1 MHAIAHRVA
10 RTHIA
15 AMTREACIIAVGEFG
30 GDRCLLKNRD
40 RNYTPELRLY
50 HEVRNGV
57 ETLYVRDEVTGW
69 AEGLNEHGIGIVN
82 AALMVG
88 HDEAEK
94 KLVKTV
100 GKKSKDGDRILK
112 ALEQDNLEDAAEVAR
127 THKGGVKG
135 HTLVSDSNASISIE
149 MTSAHDPIIRK
160 LRNGNLYVR
169 TNHGVSHP
177 DAGYTDGED
186 YISSKTRRD
195 QAIKILKGVERPQ
208 DIGPAVYG
216 ERKGEG
222 SDPNNMVRDTDN
234 MRTTS
239 QMILDLTTKTMYLYL
254 IPGKVEYL
262 GYKNNLPKGYKPKIR
277 YKVFEYT
284 KLDTNGEFS
293 IDPVRRKQAHEGG
306 LRPLQ
311 EPAFNLREVAKHL
324 ILLEDHL
331 LHADRRCPDCIWKHL
346 LTAEAFADEADTL
359 DGANPAPPTLAADVR
374 GLGVLLRD
382 GVDMARVGQRARAI
396 RKALVPIIAMGKV

>member
-1 MHAIAHRVA
+1 MHSLAHRVA
-10 RTHIA
+10 RAHVA
-15 AMTREACIIAVGEFG
+15 AMTREACIIAVGDFG

-40 RNYTPELRLY
+40 RNYTPELRLH
-50 HEVRNGV
+50 HEIRNGV
-57 ETLYVRDEVTGW
+57 EVLYVRDEVTGW
-69 AEGLNEHGIGIVN
+69 AEGVNEYGIGIVN

-112 ALEQDNLEDAAEVAR
+112 ALEESDVEAAAEVAQ
-127 THKGGVKG
+127 TYKGGVKG
-135 HTLVSDSNASISIE
+135 HTIVSDPDRSISIE
-149 MTSAHDPIIRK
+149 MTSRHDAIVRK

-186 YISSKTRRD
+186 YISSKSRRD
-195 QAIKILKGVERPQ
+195 QAVKALRSVSRPR

-216 ERKGEG
+216 RRRGELD
-222 SDPNNMVRDTDN
+222 DPNNMVRDTDN

-239 QMILDLTTKTMYLYL
+239 QMVLDLTTLVMYLYL

-262 GYKNNLPKGYKPKIR
+262 GYKNGLPDGYEPKIR
-277 YKVFEYT
+277 YKVYEYT
-284 KLDTNGEFS
+284 D
-293 IDPVRRKQAHEGG
+293 IDGDGDFDVIRRKKAHGG

-311 EPAFNLREVAKHL
+311 DPAFNLREVAKHL
-324 ILLEDHL
+324 LLLEDHL
-331 LHADRRCPDCIWKHL
+331 LHVDRRCMDCIWKHL

-374 GLGVLLRD
+374 ALGDALRAGGD
-382 GVDMARVGQRARAI
+382 LSDVGQRARAI
-396 RKALVPIIAMGKV
+396 RKAIVPAVAHGRV

>member
-1 MHAIAHRVA
+1 MFAFTHRVA
-10 RTHIA
+10 RAHIA
-15 AMTREACIIAVGEFG
+15 SMTREACIIAVGDFG

-57 ETLYVRDEVTGW
+57 EILYVRDEVTGW

-112 ALEQDNLEDAAEVAR
+112 ALEESDVEAAAEVAS
-127 THKGGVKG
+127 TYKGGVKG
-135 HTLVSDSNASISIE
+135 HTLVSNPDQSISIE
-149 MTSAHDPIIRK
+149 MTSKHDSIVRK

-177 DAGYTDGED
+177 DAGYTDGDD
-186 YISSKTRRD
+186 YISSKSRQQ
-195 QAIKILKGVERPQ
+195 QAIKALRNVSRPR

-216 ERKGEG
+216 QRKGEAA
-222 SDPNNMVRDTDN
+222 DPNNMVRNTDN

-239 QMILDLTTKTMYLYL
+239 QMVLDLTTRIMYLYL
-254 IPGKVEYL
+254 IPGQVEYL
-262 GYKNNLPKGYKPKIR
+262 GYKRNLPKGYEPKIR
-277 YKVFEYT
+277 YKVYEYT
-284 KLDTNGEFS
+284 DLDGDGDFD
-293 IDPVRRKQAHEGG
+293 ILRRKKASGG
-306 LRPLQ
+306 LLPLQ
-311 EPAFNLREVAKHL
+311 DPAFNLREVAKHL

-331 LHADRRCPDCIWKHL
+331 LHADRRCQDCIWKHL
-346 LTAEAFADEADTL
+346 LTAEAFSDEASTL
-359 DGANPAPPTLAADVR
+359 DGDNPAPANLSASVR
-374 GLGVLLRD
+374 ALGDALRS
-382 GVDMARVGQRARAI
+382 GVDMAVVGQRARTI
-396 RKALVPIIAMGKV
+396 RKAIVPTIAAGRV